1 MAVKSTVQYFKSKFK
16 TGDSVVVISGSR
28 RGHKG
33 QIEKILDDGKCLV
46 SGLFVKKTVK
56 PNPQRNIE
64 GGIVDKPVSV
74 NPSNLAIYNQVTQ
87 KQDRISFKILE
98 DGRKVRV
105 YTKTKEMI
113 NV

>member
-1 MAVKSTVQYFKSKFK
+1 MGVNAKVQCFKSKFK
-16 TGDSVVVISGSR
+16 KGDSVIVIAGSR

-46 SGLFVKKTVK
+46 SGISIKKTVK

-64 GGIVDKPVSV
+64 GGIIDKPAPL

-87 KQDRISFKILE
+87 KPDRISYKILD